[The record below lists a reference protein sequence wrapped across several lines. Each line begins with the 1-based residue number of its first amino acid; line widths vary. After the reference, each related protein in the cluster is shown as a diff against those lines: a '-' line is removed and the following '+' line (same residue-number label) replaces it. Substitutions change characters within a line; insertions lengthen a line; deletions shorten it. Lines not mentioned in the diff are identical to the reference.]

1 MVITAIGGVAIF
13 LLGMILM
20 TDGLK
25 AIAGSALNRALRK
38 LTRNPFIGFLFGATT
53 TALVQSSSVVT
64 LALIGFVGAGLL
76 PFPNALGVIF
86 GSNVGTTSTAWIVS
100 QIGLK
105 VNIGALAY
113 PLVGIGTLLK
123 LFGSKKGE
131 NIGSVLSGF
140 GLIFIGIS
148 ILQEGM
154 SQIATQFTP
163 QSFPGGSFGGNF
175 LLLLIGIAMTVVMQS
190 SSAAMATTLA
200 ALYGSAISLEQAA
213 VLAIGQ
219 NIGTTVTAL
228 MASLGSTLSAY
239 RTALAHIFFN
249 VITAAIA
256 LLLLPTFITIMQTLR
271 DVYLWD
277 PTTILASFHTAFN
290 CIGVFVLMPLIS
302 PFTKLMYFILP
313 DKEPPLTRH
322 LDARKIRVYSL
333 GVEAARQAILD
344 VARLLVDFAN
354 RAFCG
359 TLRPRVALNL
369 LNTANLALAETRRF
383 ITNINPNTSNEKDKA
398 VSIFHAMD
406 HLLQLSEELRLY
418 ELATVAKQSE
428 SVKDT
433 FERVKDVFS
442 RLYQY
447 RDNNH
452 LDEIAHFLKEFSLEV
467 ADRRRNQRRVV
478 LEETARLSIHPDKAL
493 IELEAMRWLDRV
505 TYHIWRAYHHLQ
517 PNSTNG
523 KLGTDPE
530 DLF

>member
-38 LTRNPFIGFLFGATT
+38 LTRNPYIGFLFGATT
-53 TALVQSSSVVT
+53 TAMVQSSSVVT

-100 QIGLK
+100 LIGFK
-105 VNIGALAY
+105 VNIGLLAF
-113 PLVGIGTLLK
+113 PLVGVGTLLK
-123 LFGSKKGE
+123 LFGSKKSDH
-131 NIGSVLSGF
+131 IGSVLSGF
-140 GLIFIGIS
+140 GLIFVGIS
-148 ILQEGM
+148 TLQEGM
-154 SQIATQFTP
+154 SQVATRFTP
-163 QSFPGGSFGGNF
+163 DSFPGGSIGGNL
-175 LLLLIGIAMTVVMQS
+175 LLLLIGIVMTVIMQS

-249 VITAAIA
+249 VITAVIA
-256 LLLLPTFITIMQTLR
+256 LILLPTFTTFMQTLR

-290 CIGVFVLMPLIS
+290 VIGVVVLMPLIS
-302 PFTKLMYFILP
+302 PFTKLMYRILP
-313 DKEPPLTRH
+313 DNEPPLTRH
-322 LDARKIRVYSL
+322 LDARKIRVYPMA
-333 GVEAARQAILD
+333 VEASRQAILD
-344 VARLLVDFAN
+344 VAKLLVDFAN

-359 TLRPRVALNL
+359 SLRPRVALNL
-369 LNTANLALAETRRF
+369 VNTANLVLAETRRF
-383 ITNINPNTSNEKDKA
+383 ISNLPQNSSNGSDKA

-406 HLLQLSEELRLY
+406 HLQQLSEELRLY
-418 ELATVAKQSE
+418 ELATVAKQAE
-428 SVKDT
+428 SVKET
-433 FERVKDVFS
+433 YERVKDVFA
-442 RLYQY
+442 RLTQY
-447 RDNNH
+447 KDHNH
-452 LDEIAHFLKEFSLEV
+452 IDEIAHFLNEFSLEV
-467 ADRRRNQRRVV
+467 ADRRRNQRRIV
-478 LEETARLSIHPDKAL
+478 LEETARMSVHPDKAL
-493 IELEAMRWLDRV
+493 LELEAMRWLDRV
-505 TYHIWRAYHHLQ
+505 TYHLWRAYHHLQ

-523 KLGTDPE
+523 RLGTDTE
-530 DLF
+530 DVF